1 MHLEMKHAITYI
13 DDKGRIQIPR
23 NLRNK
28 VKSKAFTIKISKN
41 GTIILQPIKTKTQK
55 LAGKYKNLLQ
65 NKSYKELEETQEKF
79 IQKKR
84 GI

>member
-1 MHLEMKHAITYI
+1 MKHAITYI
-13 DDKGRIQIPR
+13 DDKGRIQIPK

-28 VKSKAFTIKISKN
+28 VKSKVFTVKIN
-41 GTIILQPIKTKTQK
+41 EDGAIILQPIKNKAQK
-55 LAGKYKNLLQ
+55 LAGKYKNLIQ
-65 NKSYKELEETQEKF
+65 NKSYKELEEIQEKF